1 MFFLK
6 YISGCV
12 FLLGE
17 CITTGRKAVGRMRHL
32 DQHNSGEETNY
43 WCQNQRGEGKL
54 ISKLTS

>member
-1 MFFLK
+1 MFFPK

-17 CITTGRKAVGRMRHL
+17 CITTGRKADGRMRHL